1 MPPPPE
7 LFRIPA
13 EKIVGLTLSPEKLV
27 KVRKERLRAMGLDEN
42 SSYADLTRIL
52 QELDYANQ
60 VFRQLGCSV
69 IDVTDKAV
77 EETANEVVETIKGR
91 SMKSGR

>member
-1 MPPPPE
+1 
-7 LFRIPA
+7 
-13 EKIVGLTLSPEKLV
+13 
-27 KVRKERLRAMGLDEN
+27 MGLDEN

-77 EETANEVVETIKGR
+77 EETANEVVGQSGR